1 MEETYRA
8 EEEAELLP
16 HEKLVKPIVESA
28 APADAP
34 AVEEMPASDGEGGYR
49 VSRAVEDDDAP
60 ALDVT
65 EEDVAAEAAA
75 PVEERLAA
83 AHEAAQESD
92 VPRRRRSRRAQ
103 RTEDGE

>member
-1 MEETYRA
+1 M
-8 EEEAELLP
+8 
-16 HEKLVKPIVESA
+16 ESA
-28 APADAP
+28 SPDAP
-34 AVEEMPASDGEGGYR
+34 AVEDMPASDGEGGYR

-65 EEDVAAEAAA
+65 EEDVAAEVAS

-83 AHEAAQESD
+83 AQE
-92 VPRRRRSRRAQ
+92 VEEPRHRRSRRAQ